1 MTSPTRVNEIA
12 EDHKPIVGNCRIA
25 ARFAGGCK
33 AFARRAIGRYKPG
46 MTRLIDLLSAL
57 PFEWARYEFMRNAL
71 VAVVLVSPLFALMGT
86 LVVNNRMAFFSDA
99 MGHASLTGLGLGVLL
114 GLADPLPALVGF
126 AMLLAI
132 GILAIHRITRSPMDA
147 IISLC
152 MSFSIALGVVLLS
165 RGGNFSRFS
174 RYLIGDLLSIT
185 PAEIG
190 WLALTLLVVGG
201 GILFFY
207 NRILLIGINGA
218 LARSRGL
225 GIWRIQILFVAS
237 IVLVVTMNIGWVGIL
252 IINSLLILPAAASRN
267 LAGNTRQY
275 VLLAVAIALA
285 AGISG
290 LLVSYYLDTA
300 AGATI
305 VLVAMGL
312 FFVTLAAG
320 AWARTRPRRQ

>member
-1 MTSPTRVNEIA
+1 MWAPVFGRNFQACANGCARVANLL
-12 EDHKPIVGNCRIA
+12 HVRPA
-25 ARFAGGCK
+25 ARIS
-33 AFARRAIGRYKPG
+33 RG
-46 MTRLIDLLSAL
+46 MTCVMDLLSAL

-71 VAVVLVSPLFALMGT
+71 VAVVLVSPLFAVMGT

-99 MGHASLTGLGLGVLL
+99 MGHASLTGLGLGVLF
-114 GLADPLPALVGF
+114 GLADPLLALVGF
-126 AMLLAI
+126 AMLLAL
-132 GILAIHRITRSPMDA
+132 GILVLHRLTRSPMDT

-165 RGGNFSRFS
+165 RGGNFNRFS

-185 PAEIG
+185 PAEIA

-201 GILFFY
+201 GLLLFY
-207 NRILLIGINGA
+207 NRILLIGVNGS

-225 GIWRIQILFVAS
+225 NIWWIQVFFVAA

-275 VLLAVAIALA
+275 VLLAVAIALVS
-285 AGISG
+285 GVSG
-290 LLVSYYLDTA
+290 LLISYYSDTA

-305 VLVAMGL
+305 VLVAMGI
-312 FFVTLAAG
+312 FFITLAAG
-320 AWARTRPRRQ
+320 AIASSRRRG